1 MKLQK
6 IEMDFFKFSPYRYN
20 ENNNSR
26 NIELRALNVLTGL
39 NNTGKSFFAEKITSM
54 FDIFDFISYPEHFLH
69 PKMQVEKT
77 REIVK
82 KYKESEK
89 SCLLETH
96 SDHVLHSIKVCVKEG
111 FIKKEEVQIL
121 FFEKK
126 DNYFFIQQI
135 FIDKN
140 GTLSD
145 HPIGLLDEISNQLC
159 KLL

>member
-1 MKLQK
+1 
-6 IEMDFFKFSPYRYN
+6 
-20 ENNNSR
+20 
-26 NIELRALNVLTGL
+26 
-39 NNTGKSFFAEKITSM
+39 
-54 FDIFDFISYPEHFLH
+54 
-69 PKMQVEKT
+69 MQVEKT

-96 SDHVLHSIKVCVKEG
+96 SDHVLRSIQVCVKEG
-111 FIKKEEVQIL
+111 FIEKEEVQIL

-126 DNYFFIQQI
+126 DNSFIIKQI

-140 GTLSD
+140 GTLID
-145 HPIGLLDEISNQLC
+145 YPIGLLDEGSNRLC